1 MPSKVDMSVNNYD
14 EIIPNL
20 FLGGY
25 KALEDYKKFDLII
38 NCTKDIEF
46 PSSNLIICK
55 YIRLPVNDEPDE
67 ANKLKDL
74 LDSNNVLEIINKYL
88 IEKKN
93 VLVHCKMGQQ
103 RSAIV
108 ISCYLMKY
116 FYISSDE
123 AIEYVKAKRPIAF
136 FGQVNFIDIL
146 SFFYIN

>member
-1 MPSKVDMSVNNYD
+1 MSVNNYD

-25 KALEDYKKFDLII
+25 KALEDYNKFDLII

-46 PSSNLIICK
+46 PDSDQTNCR
-55 YIRLPVNDEPDE
+55 YVRLPVNDESSE

-74 LDSNNVLEIINKYL
+74 LDNNNILEIINKYV

-108 ISCYLMKY
+108 IVCYLMRY
-116 FYISSDE
+116 FYLSSEE
-123 AIEYVKAKRPIAF
+123 AIKYVKVKRPIAF

-146 SFFYIN
+146 RFY